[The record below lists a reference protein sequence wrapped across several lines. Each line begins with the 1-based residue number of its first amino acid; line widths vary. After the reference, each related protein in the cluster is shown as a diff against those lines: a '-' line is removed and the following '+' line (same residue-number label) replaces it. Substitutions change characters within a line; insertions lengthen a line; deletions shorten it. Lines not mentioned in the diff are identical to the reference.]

1 MAQQASIPPIIR
13 LLRPEQWI
21 KNLLIFMPAFFAQVI
36 TDQSLVLI
44 LLAGFFA
51 FCLVASSIYIFND
64 YYDIEADR
72 LHPKKKLRPLAAGL
86 VTSKEAI
93 FAGMVCLVIA
103 LVLMISIGITTFSI
117 LLGSYLVLT
126 ISYTL
131 FLKKIAF
138 VDLFVLAMGF
148 LLRIFA
154 GGELAD
160 VPISEWLVIMT
171 FLGAMMIGLGKRRD
185 EFILSEKTTT
195 DIRPALNG
203 YNLQFIDI
211 AIVFVSA
218 VTTVAYLM
226 YTLSPEVTDRIGNNY
241 VYFTSFFVIFG
252 MLKYLQLTFVHGES
266 GQPTRLF
273 LQNPVLR
280 FILLLWIITFALLLY
295 VF

>member
-1 MAQQASIPPIIR
+1 
-13 LLRPEQWI
+13 
-21 KNLLIFMPAFFAQVI
+21 MPAFFAQVI